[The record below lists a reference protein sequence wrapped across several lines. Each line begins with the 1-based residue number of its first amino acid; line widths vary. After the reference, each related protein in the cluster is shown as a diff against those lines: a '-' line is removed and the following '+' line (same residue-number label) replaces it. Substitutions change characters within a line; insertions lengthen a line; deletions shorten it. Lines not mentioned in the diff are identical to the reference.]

1 MPLSLLL
8 LLLLPL
14 MVVPLSGHLV
24 FITVSIQSSLETKHC
39 GSVPTVA
46 DPEDRARGAGR
57 RAGDRAPAGG
67 PVKVRSPTPEAGVLM
82 HSV

>member
-1 MPLSLLL
+1 MQTYAAATAAAAAAAA
-8 LLLLPL
+8 

-46 DPEDRARGAGR
+46 DPEDRARGR
-57 RAGDRAPAGG
+57 GG
-67 PVKVRSPTPEAGVLM
+67 GQGTELPLEDL
-82 HSV
+82 